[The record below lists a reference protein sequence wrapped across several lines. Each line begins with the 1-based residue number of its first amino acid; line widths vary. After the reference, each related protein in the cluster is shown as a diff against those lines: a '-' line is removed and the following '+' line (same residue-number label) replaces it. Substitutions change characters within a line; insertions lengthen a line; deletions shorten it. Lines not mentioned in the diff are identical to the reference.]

1 MPISL
6 ITGPAN
12 AGKARLV
19 IESVRREAARGSEP
33 LLVVPTAADSAYYLR
48 ELAGTGLAG
57 GVRVERFAGL
67 VGEIVRRAGAS
78 GSLLE
83 GVARDR
89 VLAALAERSGVIR
102 PAAGYVHALGELIA
116 ELQVRRVTPARFAAA
131 LGAWSAAD
139 GEEPARSR
147 LGRIYSDYRAT
158 LERIGRPDAEQQ
170 AVRALDAL
178 RERPA
183 LWGGTPVLFYGFD
196 DLTPLQLD
204 AIDTL
209 GRVLDAEV
217 TVSLAYEAG
226 RVAFAAR
233 AGVFQEL
240 APLAGRVTELASR
253 AEHYA
258 AESRPV
264 LAHLERSLFE
274 EDTARLEAGETV
286 RLLEGGGERAELELV
301 ASEVS
306 RLIAGGMP
314 AEEIAVL
321 ARPPLLGSELLREV
335 FAAAGVP
342 ISMRLRT
349 RFGDTPVGRGLLGL
363 LRCAA
368 GSDGAGG
375 EARRGDLLA
384 WLRTPGLLERA
395 SLADVLEADLMRRGV
410 TGAREARELWE
421 ERHWPLERIDRMA
434 RAEERGAGT
443 LLARAGAEL
452 ALLFAAPRRG
462 RAAILG
468 ADELQDAQALAA
480 GRSALAALA
489 ELARAAPELA
499 PARAGELADALAAI
513 ELSGPEPPATGAVAV
528 LDPLAL
534 RARRVR
540 ALFLCGLQEGVF
552 PARSKPEPLLSEEER
567 SRLGELSGLRLSR
580 RGDSLDA
587 ERHLFYAVVSRPE
600 EMLALS
606 WHVADDEAEPASR
619 SLFVED
625 LCDLLAEGVIDR
637 RRRRALGAVEGP
649 AAGPLLPAFRA
660 GPEPL
665 RDGRLLERLRERI
678 WSASSFE
685 RWLGCPVKWYV
696 ETMLNPATLEPEAE
710 PLAQGGLAHEVLHE
724 TLEGLRMARGS
735 ARLDSASLPLALELL
750 AGALERH
757 EPARPLS
764 VTVEGRAAIA
774 RRLRSDLERYLSY
787 AAQAG
792 DGLEPAELELGFGF
806 SAEDE
811 RGEGSTLAPFDLGE
825 GVRMR
830 GRIDR
835 IDETPAGDAVLVD
848 YKSGK
853 GTPVAGWE
861 GAGKLQL
868 ALYML
873 AVEQLLGRRAVAGL
887 YQPLSGNLQ
896 ARGLIDAGAEL
907 ELSSVRTDVLEHEQA
922 RELLEAAA
930 RTAREIAA
938 EAARGELQARPSSC
952 AWNNGGCSYPSICR
966 CER

>member
-19 IESVRREAARGSEP
+19 IEAVRREAARGREP
-33 LLVVPTAADSAYYLR
+33 LLVVPTAADAGYYLR
-48 ELAGTGLAG
+48 ELAGGELAG
-57 GVRVERFAGL
+57 GIRVERFAGL
-67 VGEIVRRAGAS
+67 VREMVQRAG
-78 GSLLE
+78 E
-83 GVARDR
+83 GGPRVEGIARDR
-89 VLAALAERSGVIR
+89 ALAALAERAGVLR
-102 PAAGYVHALGELIA
+102 PAAGYVRALGELIA

-131 LGAWSAAD
+131 LAAWAAAD
-139 GEEPARSR
+139 GEDPARTR
-147 LGRIYSDYRAT
+147 LGRIYSDYRAA
-158 LERIGRPDAEQQ
+158 LERIGRPDGEQQ
-170 AVRALDAL
+170 AVRALDGL
-178 RERPA
+178 RLRPA
-183 LWGGTPVLFYGFD
+183 LWGERPVLFYGFD

-204 AIDTL
+204 AIETL
-209 GRVLDAEV
+209 GRVVGAEV
-217 TVSLAYEAG
+217 TVSLAYEPG

-240 APLAGRVTELASR
+240 APLAAGVTELAPR
-253 AEHYA
+253 AEHYRA
-258 AESRPV
+258 VARPV
-264 LAHLERSLFE
+264 LAHLERGLFE
-274 EDTARLEAGETV
+274 GQTERVRAGETV
-286 RLLEGGGERAELELV
+286 RLFEGGGERAELELIAGEV
-301 ASEVS
+301 A
-306 RLIAGGMP
+306 RLIAEGMP
-314 AEEIAVL
+314 AQEIAVL
-321 ARPPLLGSELLREV
+321 ARPPLLGSELTREV

-342 ISMRLRT
+342 IAMRRRT
-349 RFGDTPVGRGLLGL
+349 IFADAPIGRGLIGL

-368 GSDGAGG
+368 AGTNG
-375 EARRGDLLA
+375 RPAGREDLLA
-384 WLRTPGLLERA
+384 WLRTPGLLERSA
-395 SLADVLEADLMRRGV
+395 LADSLEADLMRRGI
-410 TGAREARELWE
+410 TGAAEARELWE

-434 RAEERGAGT
+434 AAEERGAGT
-443 LLARAGAEL
+443 LLARAATEL
-452 ALLFAAPRRG
+452 GLLFAAPRRG
-462 RAAILG
+462 RASVLG

-480 GRSALAALA
+480 GRSALAALG
-489 ELARAAPELA
+489 ELARSAPELA
-499 PARAGELADALAAI
+499 PARAEELADALAGI
-513 ELSGPEPPATGAVAV
+513 ELGGPEPPPSGAVAI

-540 ALFLCGLQEGVF
+540 ALFLCGLQEGTF

-567 SRLGELSGLRLSR
+567 SRLGELSGLLLSR
-580 RGDSLDA
+580 RGDSLEA
-587 ERHLFYAVVSRPE
+587 ERHLFYAVISRPE
-600 EMLALS
+600 ELLGLG
-606 WHVADDEAEPASR
+606 WHVADDEADPASR

-625 LCDLLAEGVIDR
+625 LCDLLDQGLADR

-649 AAGPLLPAFRA
+649 AAGPLLAAFRT

-696 ETMLNPATLEPEAE
+696 ETMLDPATLEPEAE
-710 PLAQGGLAHEVLHE
+710 PLAQGGLAHEALHE
-724 TLEGLRMARGS
+724 TLEALRMSRGS
-735 ARLDSASLPLALELL
+735 ARLDASSLPLALELL
-750 AGALERH
+750 GKALEKH
-757 EPARPLS
+757 EPMRPVS
-764 VTVEGRAAIA
+764 VTPEGRAAIG
-774 RRLRSDLERYLSY
+774 RRLRSDLERYLAY

-811 RGEGSTLAPFDLGE
+811 RGEGSTLAPFDLGD

-835 IDETPAGDAVLVD
+835 IDRTPADEAVLVD

-853 GTPVAGWE
+853 GTPVAAWDGE
-861 GAGKLQL
+861 GKLQL

-873 AVEQLLGRRAVAGL
+873 AVEQLLGRPAVAGL
-887 YQPLSGNLQ
+887 YQPLSGSLQ
-896 ARGLIDAGAEL
+896 PRGLIDAAAEL
-907 ELSSVRTDVLEHEQA
+907 ELSAVKTDVIEHEQA
-922 RELLEAAA
+922 RELLQAAA

-938 EAARGELQARPSSC
+938 EAARGELEARPASC

>member
-19 IESVRREAARGSEP
+19 IESVRREAERGREP
-33 LLVVPTAADSAYYLR
+33 MLVVPTRADTAHYLR
-48 ELAGTGLAG
+48 ELAGSGLAA
-57 GVRVERFAGL
+57 GVRVEVFAGL
-67 VGEIVRRAGAS
+67 VREAVRRAGAS
-78 GSLLE
+78 GPRLE

-89 VLAALAERSGVIR
+89 VLAALAERNGVIR
-102 PAAGYVHALGELIA
+102 PAAGYVRALGQLIA
-116 ELQVRRVTPARFAAA
+116 ELQVRRVRPARFVAA
-131 LGAWSAAD
+131 LAAWAAAD
-139 GEEPARSR
+139 GEDPARTR
-147 LGRIYSDYRAT
+147 LGRIYSDYRGT
-158 LERIGRPDAEQQ
+158 LERLGRPDGELQ

-178 RERPA
+178 RERPS
-183 LWGGTPVLFYGFD
+183 LWGDTPLLLYGFD

-204 AIDTL
+204 AIETL
-209 GRVLDAEV
+209 GRVIDVEV
-217 TVSLAYEAG
+217 TVSLAYEPG

-240 APLAGRVTELASR
+240 APLAAGVAPLASR

-258 AESRPV
+258 PGARPV

-274 EDTARLEAGETV
+274 EDAVRVEAGGTV

-301 ASEVS
+301 AAEVG
-306 RLIAGGMP
+306 RLIAEGMAP
-314 AEEIAVL
+314 EEIAVL
-321 ARPPLLGSELLREV
+321 ARPPLLGSELAREV

-342 ISMRLRT
+342 IGMRRRT
-349 RFGDTPVGRGLLGL
+349 LLGDAPIGRGLIGM
-363 LRCAA
+363 LRCVAA
-368 GSDGAGG
+368 PEGG
-375 EARRGDLLA
+375 REASRADLLA
-384 WLRTPGLLERA
+384 WLRTPGLLERG
-395 SLADVLEADLMRRGV
+395 SLADVLEAELMRRGV
-410 TGAREARELWE
+410 TGALEARRLWE
-421 ERHWPLERIDRMA
+421 ERHWPLERLDRMA
-434 RAEERGAGT
+434 AAQARGPGT
-443 LLARAGAEL
+443 LLRRAAAEL
-452 ALLFAAPRRG
+452 ELLFAAPRRG
-462 RAAILG
+462 EASILG

-489 ELARAAPELA
+489 ELARSAPELA
-499 PARAGELADALAAI
+499 PSRAGELAETLAAI
-513 ELSGPEPPATGAVAV
+513 ELEGPEPASSGCVAV

-567 SRLGELSGLRLSR
+567 SRLTELSGLRLSR
-580 RGDSLDA
+580 RGDALDA
-587 ERHLFYAVVSRPE
+587 ERHLFYAVISRPE
-600 EMLALS
+600 ELLVLS
-606 WHVADDEAEPASR
+606 WHVADDDAEPASR

-625 LCDLLAEGVIDR
+625 LCDLLSGDLIDR

-649 AAGPLLPAFRA
+649 AAGPLLPAFRN

-665 RDGRLLERLRERI
+665 RDGRLLEGLRARI

-696 ETMLNPATLEPEAE
+696 ETMLEPAKLEPEAE

-724 TLEGLRMARGS
+724 TLEGLRMACGS
-735 ARLDSASLPLALELL
+735 ARLDSSTLGQALELL
-750 AGALERH
+750 RRALEKH
-757 EPARPLS
+757 EPSRPLS
-764 VTVEGRAAIA
+764 VTPEGRAAIS
-774 RRLRSDLERYLSY
+774 RRLRFDLERYLSH

-806 SAEDE
+806 AAEDE

-835 IDETPAGDAVLVD
+835 VDLTPVGEAVLID
-848 YKSGK
+848 YKASK
-853 GTPVAGWE
+853 GTPAAGWE
-861 GAGKLQL
+861 GEGKLQL

-873 AVEQLLGRRAVAGL
+873 AVEQLLGRTAVAGL

-907 ELSSVRTDVLEHEQA
+907 QLGSVKTDVIEHEQA
-922 RELLEAAA
+922 RELIEAAA

-938 EAARGELQARPSSC
+938 EAARGELEARPSGC
-952 AWNNGGCSYPSICR
+952 AWNHGGCSYPSICR